1 MSTALLTLLLV
12 LMDRHGQDSGDGSRM
27 MQLPLS
33 RRDLASMI
41 GARHETLSRI
51 ISRLE
56 EDGVARFSG
65 RTVHVAQPN
74 ALLDELQPA
83 LLG

>member
-1 MSTALLTLLLV
+1 
-12 LMDRHGQDSGDGSRM
+12 
-27 MQLPLS
+27 
-33 RRDLASMI
+33 MI

-56 EDGVARFSG
+56 EDGIARFSG
-65 RTVHVAQPN
+65 RTVHVTQPN
-74 ALLDELQPA
+74 SLLDEIRPT